1 MKKVLLLFAIMMMA
15 VTSAFAEWTKPALP
29 QSVAYSTLDPDGG
42 NFYLVHVETGK
53 IFNGMKTIHD
63 WDTTAGVDVNGLKL
77 FFWIPVDMKGQRVT
91 RYSFSTD
98 QRGAINVFRSSSNDL
113 HVDGQE
119 KYTYEC
125 SWEISKVGNYYRI
138 TSTPQLTEYY
148 TWGDEGTR
156 FWGVIPSQHPCHVYP
171 NANPAVAG
179 NFCDWIFITP
189 ETYAVYQPK
198 VLRYYTAVELGEALA
213 NVTTNRPDIN
223 INAEQAVYDNEQS
236 TTEQL
241 RAAIQSLT
249 VKLQRRSVFYKVDPT
264 KELTL
269 SATALDGVTAVITD
283 HDGKK
288 TWGEFSSEHDGQ
300 DIGSHCTSVSAWS
313 SKSEYCYIKFYHV
326 AGQAND
332 VYYVKFVNA
341 AGTSWYNPRGDWHG
355 NQGCLNVTGDGTG
368 LFVGGN
374 SAKSHGQDVDG
385 GALWKVTKT
394 AEGYTLKNVGKGVYA
409 VPGIGVV
416 SEQEK
421 AYISLYSGF
430 TTYNPELEGE
440 YTHYIANNTVDGT
453 DYWTIERPNGGNGPL
468 LNNTAFEYWGGDAN
482 PRENASFNYYQI
494 INDLPAG
501 KYVLSAEMYNSSN
514 GEEGDHAPNGNAGL
528 YIKCGETEKFVG
540 VTEDGTTLKK
550 YSTAEIVVNEGDVVT
565 VGIKSKGYMSA
576 RWFVADN
583 FTLTRSDN
591 FLTLNTA
598 GFATFSSRYNV
609 NISGAEAYKA
619 SVEGE
624 TITLTKLE
632 GYIPAGTGVL
642 LFNEDSEATVTLSLA
657 TSGDA
662 ADVTGNAL
670 KATTKADGTLASF
683 ETNTWALGEG
693 SQFLNYTG
701 TAYIHNRAYIVHTKP
716 AGVRAMRIVFAEDET
731 TAIDNAVIKT
741 SASEGKFLENGKI
754 VIVKNGVKYNVVG
767 LRIK

>member
-29 QSVAYSTLDPDGG
+29 QGLSIENADG
-42 NFYLVHVETGK
+42 NDVYFVNVETGK
-53 IFNGMKTIHD
+53 FFNGMKTIHD
-63 WDTTAGVDVNGLKL
+63 WNTTGGVDVYGLIIEFYDYGSLYNGNDRNRM
-77 FFWIPVDMKGQRVT
+77 I
-91 RYSFSTD
+91 
-98 QRGAINVFRSSSNDL
+98 FRNSITEL
-113 HVDGQE
+113 HVDHL
-119 KYTYEC
+119 
-125 SWEISKVGNYYRI
+125 S
-138 TSTPQLTEYY
+138 TSAGG
-148 TWGDEGTR
+148 TWGDTEDGGFDFKVNGSYVRICTRSNSRGYTDSGTR
-156 FWGVIPSQHPCHVYP
+156 FWGVIPSQHPSHVYP

-179 NFCDWIFITP
+179 NFCDWIIITP

-198 VLRYYTAVELGEALA
+198 VLRYYTAVELGDALA
-213 NVTTNRPDIN
+213 NIKNNYPEIKVS
-223 INAEQAVYDNEQS
+223 AEQAVYDNAQS

-241 RAAIQSLT
+241 RAAIMSLT
-249 VKLQRRSVFYKVDPT
+249 AKLKRPTVFYKVDPSL
-264 KELTL
+264 ELTF
-269 SATALDGVTAVITD
+269 SATSLDGVTAVITD

-288 TWGEFSSEHDGQ
+288 TWGVFTGNDGQ
-300 DIGSHCTSVSAWS
+300 DINANYTRVYDWS
-313 SKSEYCYIKFYHV
+313 SKSEYSRVIFYAVDDQPDNVYYIKF
-326 AGQAND
+326 
-332 VYYVKFVNA
+332 VKPN
-341 AGTSWYNPRGDWHG
+341 GEWYNPRGDWHG
-355 NQGCLNVTGDGTG
+355 NQGCMNVTGDGTG
-368 LFVGGN
+368 LFVGGITDKN
-374 SAKSHGQDVDG
+374 GQDVAN
-385 GALWKVTKT
+385 GALWEVTKT
-394 AEGYTLKNVGKGVYA
+394 AEGYTLRNVGKGVYA

-416 SEQEK
+416 SNQED
-421 AYISLYSGF
+421 AYVSLYSGF
-430 TTYNPELEGE
+430 TTCRPEFEGE

-453 DYWTIERPNGGNGPL
+453 DFWNIERPNGGNGPL
-468 LNNTAFEYWGGDAN
+468 LNNSAFEYWGGDAT

-494 INDLPAG
+494 ISDLPAG
-501 KYVLSAEMYNSSN
+501 KYILSAEMYNSSN
-514 GEEGDHAPNGNAGL
+514 GEDGNHTPNGNAGL
-528 YIKCGETEKFVG
+528 YIKCGEAEKFVG

-642 LFNEDSEATVTLSLA
+642 LFNEDPEATVTLSLA

-662 ADVTGNAL
+662 ADVTSNAL